1 MSDAGNAL
9 ATEADV
15 ALQVRILRH
24 LKPPRTTYAPC
35 ATSSRLKPPQATPG
49 RLAPPRATAILSN
62 TPPALSLQVRTAL
75 LGCRWSDAASWVPLA
90 EMMDGVRGEQ
100 RGLDEFREA
109 VRQPCRKYEVKTRR

>member
-24 LKPPRTTYAPC
+24 LKPPQA
-35 ATSSRLKPPQATPG
+35 ASSRLRPPPATPG

-90 EMMDGVRGEQ
+90 EMMDSVRGEQ